1 MYKTQKYCA
10 TAIAAHLICFGAAQ
24 AQNADWVSR
33 LKTEANFPSWP
44 TGGAVQGFNFQPAQY
59 LALAGFSISSD
70 TLTTDYLGYGVFR
83 TVTLSNGSGSLT
95 LKLGVGVGTGVNGHE
110 LFLRSDFTDRD
121 LDLFDDLTRGD
132 LLSVNPVSIGN
143 LNFIPLNANAS
154 NLGGYIGF
162 MRNNVFCVLADNVD
176 SPSGVNFSTL
186 ANELD
191 SGIQAQSG
199 AINYAPPVVSFSPVS
214 TTLSASAGGSTTATV
229 SITDPTDKS
238 GPIQRQFLNG
248 GTLDVQDSGGPSV
261 TISATTATGSF
272 PLTLVAINAFL
283 QFNTYTVTFTVIP

>member
-10 TAIAAHLICFGAAQ
+10 TTIAAYLICFGAAQ

-33 LKTEANFPSWP
+33 LKTDANFASWP

-59 LALAGFSISSD
+59 PALAGFSISSD
-70 TLTTDYLGYGVFR
+70 TVTTDYLGFGVFR
-83 TVTLSNGSGSLT
+83 TVTLSNGIGSLT
-95 LKLGVGVGTGVNGHE
+95 LTIGVGAGDVANGHE
-110 LFLRSDFTDRD
+110 LFLRADATNRD
-121 LDLFDDLTRGD
+121 LDIFDVLQRGD
-132 LLSVNPVSIGN
+132 LLSPNPVAIGN
-143 LNFIPLNANAS
+143 LNFVLLNVTPS

-162 MRNNVFCVLADNVD
+162 MRNNVFCIVEDSD
-176 SPSGVNFSTL
+176 QSPSGVNFSTL

-191 SGIQAQSG
+191 SSILAQSR

-229 SITDPTDKS
+229 SITDPTGNS
-238 GPIQRQFLNG
+238 GPIQRQFLDG
-248 GTLDVQDSGGPSV
+248 GKLDVQDSGGPSI
-261 TISATTATGSF
+261 TISAMSATGPL

-283 QFNTYTVTFTVIP
+283 QFNTHTVTFTVIP